1 MRCMSCGAEM
11 RVVQT
16 DQDDSM
22 LVAGYAFQRLECTGC
37 HEVETRTVF
46 DRDAASPPDR
56 LAPPHP
62 TAPAS
67 RPAPADLGPATLA
80 VLEDERELDECEALL
95 QNAIDMVRSPA
106 LSPSE
111 GGAGGRT
118 QSVRSLRSKISG
130 PSRFVRIRHDDEN
143 AGYMAQDTKSGMIV
157 LRYQD
162 SERLREMCD
171 WLGWQVTDD
180 PPPSAR
186 E

>member
-1 MRCMSCGAEM
+1 MRCISCGAEM

-16 DQDDSM
+16 DQHDNM
-22 LVAGYAFQRLECTGC
+22 MMAGYVHQRLECTNC

-46 DRDAASPPDR
+46 DREAASARDE
-56 LAPPHP
+56 
-62 TAPAS
+62 
-67 RPAPADLGPATLA
+67 PAPRSPLASADIGPATFA

-106 LSPSE
+106 LSPNES
-111 GGAGGRT
+111 GAGGRA

-130 PSRFVRIRHDDEN
+130 PSRFVRIHHDDEGL
-143 AGYMAQDTKSGMIV
+143 GYVAQDTKSGMIV

-171 WLGWQVTDD
+171 WLGWRVTND
-180 PPPSAR
+180 P
-186 E
+186 